1 MEYNSEIKVDLSLYT
16 DRFHN
21 KEITFYKGRL
31 TFIYGRNGT
40 GKSTI
45 TEAIESQYGT
55 DFDVRIFNDFENI
68 AENKKLNAFA
78 IGEEN
83 VEIQHDID
91 GIDDEIRKLEIEIED
106 DSEKYKENKYANF
119 KKAKNDYEK
128 LNIAVE
134 NFYTDSAKEITQK
147 CGLGRNY
154 NKNNFKDDIIKNP
167 KTLNT
172 LEFKDYETIL
182 KEDEKGLV
190 PYDEKPTY
198 NLSGMLSS
206 VNEIIQQD
214 IAQSIVIPELSNNNA
229 KQNFAREGMRIHKP
243 GDTCAFCGGI
253 VSEERWGK
261 LLAVFNEEAKK
272 LNPELKTA

>member
-21 KEITFYKGRL
+21 KEITFYKGRP

-167 KTLNT
+167 
-172 LEFKDYETIL
+172 
-182 KEDEKGLV
+182 
-190 PYDEKPTY
+190 
-198 NLSGMLSS
+198 
-206 VNEIIQQD
+206 
-214 IAQSIVIPELSNNNA
+214 
-229 KQNFAREGMRIHKP
+229 
-243 GDTCAFCGGI
+243 
-253 VSEERWGK
+253 
-261 LLAVFNEEAKK
+261 
-272 LNPELKTA
+272 